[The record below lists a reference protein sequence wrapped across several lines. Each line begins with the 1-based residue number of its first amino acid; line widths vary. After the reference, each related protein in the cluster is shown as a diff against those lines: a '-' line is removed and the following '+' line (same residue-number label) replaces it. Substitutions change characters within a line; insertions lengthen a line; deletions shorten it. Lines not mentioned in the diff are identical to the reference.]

1 VDAKLELSITP
12 SDAIQRFLLA
22 PAAGFAAMRNLRR
35 NTIAQ
40 EHAWIRSWRCADSS
54 SALRDETCVA
64 LARQWQVY
72 QEEQAAA
79 PGWEQSTVVI
89 EGALLLLDLR
99 SVATQCLLC
108 NWHQEY
114 ARFSERDQ
122 LSFSYILHVQR
133 PVASVHLIPRRLHWS
148 VAVEDD
154 TLRCY
159 NATAADARELARRFQ
174 HSRRPATAAAA
185 GMAASRMAPRASR
198 AAWPVRTS
206 PSSP

>member
-1 VDAKLELSITP
+1 MDAKLELSITP

-22 PAAGFAAMRNLRR
+22 PAAGESPRLACLSTSPATPHPAALRNTAVGLRNTAVGAPRSRGLHCSSSGFAAMRNLRR

-114 ARFSERDQ
+114 ARFSE
-122 LSFSYILHVQR
+122 VGTQR
-133 PVASVHLIPRRLHWS
+133 ARCHPRRQAL
-148 VAVEDD
+148 
-154 TLRCY
+154 
-159 NATAADARELARRFQ
+159 
-174 HSRRPATAAAA
+174 PA
-185 GMAASRMAPRASR
+185 
-198 AAWPVRTS
+198 
-206 PSSP
+206 